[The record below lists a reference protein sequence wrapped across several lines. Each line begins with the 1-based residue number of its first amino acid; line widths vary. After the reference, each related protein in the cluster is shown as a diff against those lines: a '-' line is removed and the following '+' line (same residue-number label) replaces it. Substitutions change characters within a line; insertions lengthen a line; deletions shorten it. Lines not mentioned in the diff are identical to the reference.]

1 MKKKYRIVIADDE
14 ALSLM
19 DLKEMLEEEDHEV
32 AGMGAD
38 GVEALELTKKL
49 RPDLVILDVKMPRLD
64 GIQAAQ
70 MIAHSGLAPV
80 VLLTAFGDEEMVERA
95 KKSFVFGYV
104 MKPVSERVLFPT
116 IEIAVSQFERRKEM
130 IGHVQDVEQEL
141 AARKIVDRAKGLLMK
156 YYGISEEEAHRRMQ
170 VTSMKRG
177 ISVSEVAQRIIKE
190 IMAKKNKSEK

>member
-19 DLKEMLEEEDHEV
+19 DLKEMLEEEGHEV
-32 AGMGAD
+32 TGMGAD